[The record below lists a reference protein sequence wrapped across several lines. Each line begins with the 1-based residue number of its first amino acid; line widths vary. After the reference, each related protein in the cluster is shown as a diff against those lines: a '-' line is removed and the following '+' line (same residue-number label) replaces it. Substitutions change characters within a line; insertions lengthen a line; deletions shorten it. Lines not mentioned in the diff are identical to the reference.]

1 MKSIVGCTVAEMV
14 RTYPRSDRDGPVRVR
29 RIGFAPMGR
38 LVWVAIGAAG
48 GIWAYRRAS
57 DLIESAREQG
67 VALTVQQVALST
79 TQAVNQISSSFADRG
94 GSSAQ
99 NNPTLGRG

>member
-1 MKSIVGCTVAEMV
+1 
-14 RTYPRSDRDGPVRVR
+14 
-29 RIGFAPMGR
+29 MGR

-57 DLIESAREQG
+57 DLIDQAREQG

-79 TQAVNQISSSFADRG
+79 TQAVNQVTNALGDRASGGAD
-94 GSSAQ
+94 
-99 NNPTLGRG
+99 PTVGRS

>member
-1 MKSIVGCTVAEMV
+1 
-14 RTYPRSDRDGPVRVR
+14 
-29 RIGFAPMGR
+29 MGR

-57 DLIESAREQG
+57 DLIDQAREQG

-79 TQAVNQISSSFADRG
+79 TQAVNQVSSAISDRSAG
-94 GSSAQ
+94 GSQGSA
-99 NNPTLGRG
+99 GRS